1 MGTFSFWHWIVVLV
15 IILIIFG
22 AGKLPQVA
30 GDVAKGIKAFRSNM
44 KDETQAA
51 NGAAAGGETA
61 APPKPVPDG
70 SAAPTAA
77 GEVKKDTAHG

>member
-1 MGTFSFWHWIVVLV
+1 MGSFSFWHWIVVLV

-44 KDETQAA
+44 KDDAA
-51 NGAAAGGETA
+51 PAGGTSAGETA
-61 APPKPVPDG
+61 SAQPKPVEG
-70 SAAPTAA
+70 NSAPAA
-77 GEVKKDTAHG
+77 QGETKKDSAHS